1 MNLNKTFLKRKSKCN
16 CREERLFALAII
28 KVLSKVTVNTN
39 NVILDQGYTNGSM
52 EWNSQGDSTDPYMF
66 MNLLYAKFSISN
78 PELQNL
84 WRKNW

>member
-16 CREERLFALAII
+16 CGEERLFALAII

-52 EWNSQGDSTDPYMF
+52 E
-66 MNLLYAKFSISN
+66 
-78 PELQNL
+78 
-84 WRKNW
+84 